1 MKIHFKISTPSLNSL
16 SEHLFPGDGKEA
28 VAFILCGHVKRNNK
42 WILLAHEV
50 IPLSY
55 DECVERKANFVRWKT
70 TELTPVLDR
79 AEKENLAI
87 VKVHCHPKGYDKFSD
102 IDNESDKDLFP
113 SIYGWSNNNL
123 PSLSVILLPDNKLVA
138 RHVSDTGQFSEVPVT
153 VIGDEVKHYPTQ
165 NISSKKISAF
175 EQRNLQVFGGFTRDV
190 LSKMRVAVIG
200 CSGTGGPVIEELNRL
215 GIGELC
221 LFDPDVVEHK
231 NLNRITNTKK
241 SDADQQ
247 KFKVDAIKDNLK
259 EIGLS
264 TKVSA
269 FSGSIFEPEL
279 VNEIATC
286 DFIFGC
292 VDSAEARVLLN
303 RISNFYLIPY
313 IDIGICLDAD
323 GSGGVTNISGKV
335 AYFQPGLS
343 DHLTR
348 RSVLSSTLEAESL
361 KRDSPKEYEDRLNEG
376 YIKGV
381 VENSPAI
388 IPVNTYASSLAVMEF
403 LARVHDY
410 RNEPNM
416 RFSQQTFCFVNN
428 FVEQKSEKDFLG
440 SKASVK
446 YLGRGDI
453 ELLLD
458 MPSLSYKEKVA

>member
-1 MKIHFKISTPSLNSL
+1 
-16 SEHLFPGDGKEA
+16 
-28 VAFILCGHVKRNNK
+28 
-42 WILLAHEV
+42 LLAHEV
-50 IPLSY
+50 IPLRY
-55 DECVERKANFVRWKT
+55 DECIERRANFVKWQTSALR
-70 TELTPVLDR
+70 PVLDR

-102 IDNESDKDLFP
+102 IDDESDKDLFP
-113 SIYGWSNNNL
+113 SIYNWSNNNL
-123 PSLSVILLPDNKLVA
+123 PGLSVILLPDNKLIA
-138 RHVSDTGQFSEVPVT
+138 RYVSITGLFSDVPVT
-153 VIGDEVKHYPTQ
+153 VIGDEVHHYPTRDF
-165 NISSKKISAF
+165 NSKKVSAF
-175 EQRNLQVFGGFTRDV
+175 EQRNLQVFGGYTRDV
-190 LSKMRVAVIG
+190 LSKMRVAIIG

-221 LFDPDVVEHK
+221 LFDPDIVENK

-264 TKVSA
+264 TKISA
-269 FSGSIFEPEL
+269 FSGNIFEPEL
-279 VNEIATC
+279 IREISTC

-303 RISNFYLIPY
+303 RISNFYLLPY

-335 AYFQPGLS
+335 AYYQPGLS
-343 DHLTR
+343 DHLSR

-361 KRDSPKEYEDRLNEG
+361 KRDSPKEYKDRLNEG

-388 IPVNTYASSLAVMEF
+388 IPVNAYASSLAVMEF

-410 RNEPNM
+410 RNEPNT
-416 RFSQQTFCFVNN
+416 RFAQQTFCFVNN
-428 FVEQKSEKDFLG
+428 FVEQIPENKFLQ
-440 SKASVK
+440 SKAAVK
-446 YLGRGDI
+446 YLGRGDT

-458 MPSLSYKEKVA
+458 MPSLSDKEEAA